1 VAVGLISAFAVSNA
15 DAQSTNDAEIAALNQ
30 QLRLIE
36 QKRDKLRRQTIANTA
51 AAANAKAVWRL
62 GWLSKRFSGLD
73 TPPSLSAND
82 SPTCHESRTQLDI

>member
-51 AAANAKAVWRL
+51 AAANAKAGMAIRMAIKAFQRPRHAAL
-62 GWLSKRFSGLD
+62 TIS
-73 TPPSLSAND
+73 
-82 SPTCHESRTQLDI
+82 